1 MKFTGKSVIKGYG
14 KGPALFT
21 DKAVNWTAGFTKP
34 ENLLPFKKAEFR
46 DRHHPW
52 FKMNIKG
59 KVLLIPACI
68 GSTHTG
74 LVLLDLVRLQNGP
87 AAIVIDHA
95 DSLLVSGI
103 VLSEVWYERAI
114 PLVEYSTAALHE
126 HVQDGGMVEVN
137 GDTGEIVLPEAAAA
151 TSGAQPSQA

>member
-1 MKFTGKSVIKGYG
+1 MKLQGRTIVKGYG
-14 KGPALFT
+14 KGPAMITDVPVNFT
-21 DKAVNWTAGFTKP
+21 AAFTKTM
-34 ENLLPFKKAEFR
+34 NMLPHKRAEVQ

-52 FKMNIKG
+52 YQRNVRG
-59 KVLLIPACI
+59 QVLLLPACI

-87 AAIVIDHA
+87 AGIVVGHA

-114 PLVEYSTAALHE
+114 PIVEYPVPELYGT
-126 HVQDGGMVEVN
+126 VRDGMLCEVN
-137 GDTGEIVLPEAAAA
+137 GETGEIVIAETAGAEAAAPA
-151 TSGAQPSQA
+151 TG